1 VRRKT
6 TTAIA
11 ALFLTFMA
19 INTLPAQACELRG
32 YTPGFWKQEQ
42 HFEYWPDGI
51 EPDNSFLGQY
61 FVFPEEMIPITYTND
76 FLTDAL
82 RFRGGSDWKGG
93 SRILLR
99 AAVAA
104 LLNAMY
110 FGEFDES
117 ECHSGYYYTP
127 CEVIGLVNA
136 ALDSLDRGEM
146 LSLAGEL
153 DFYNNQG

>member
-1 VRRKT
+1 MRMKVT
-6 TTAIA
+6 MAIV

-42 HFEYWPDGI
+42 HFEYWPDGM
-51 EPDNSFLGQY
+51 EPYKFLGQY
-61 FVFPEEMIPITYTND
+61 FVFPEEMTPINYTYD
-76 FLTDAL
+76 FLVDAL
-82 RFRGGSDWKGG
+82 RFNGGSDWKGG

-110 FGEFDES
+110 FGEFDSS

-136 ALDSLDRGEM
+136 ALASLDRGEM

>member
-1 VRRKT
+1 VRMKVT
-6 TTAIA
+6 MAIV
-11 ALFLTFMA
+11 ALFLAFMA

-42 HFEYWPDGI
+42 HFEYWPDGM
-51 EPDNSFLGQY
+51 EPYKFLGQC
-61 FVFPEEMIPITYTND
+61 FVFPEEMIPITYTHD
-76 FLTDAL
+76 FLIDAL
-82 RFRGGSDWKGG
+82 GFRGGSDWKGG

-110 FGEFDES
+110 FGEFDIS
-117 ECHSGYYYTP
+117 EGHSGYYYTP

-136 ALDSLDRGEM
+136 ALASLDRGEM
-146 LSLAGEL
+146 LSLACEL

>member
-1 VRRKT
+1 VRMKVT
-6 TTAIA
+6 MAIV
-11 ALFLTFMA
+11 ALFLAFMA
-19 INTLPAQACELRG
+19 INTLPVQACELRG

-51 EPDNSFLGQY
+51 EPYKFLGQY
-61 FVFPEEMIPITYTND
+61 FMFPVEMIPINYTYD

-110 FGEFDES
+110 FGVFEES

-127 CEVIGLVNA
+127 CEVIGLVSA